1 MIELMEVSPRDG
13 LQNEAVQVSTEAK
26 LALITGALA
35 AGVKR
40 IEVTSFVHPK
50 KVPQLADAEALCA
63 ALGPQ
68 EGVSLTGLVMN
79 LRGAERALATGVID
93 DIGMVLPVTDA
104 FAERNQGMSV
114 AAACDEALRV
124 FECAAAAGRSYQLT
138 LAVAFG
144 CPFAGRTPL
153 EACLALA
160 ERFAD
165 VGLRE
170 MALADTIGVAAPG
183 EVTQAF
189 RGLAGVMGVKTPLRA
204 HFHNTRGLGIANAL
218 AARAAGVA
226 TLDASIG
233 GIGGCPFAPGATG
246 NIATEELL
254 YALERDA
261 APLPIDLAIVLQTAG
276 ALEVALGKPLPSLLY
291 RAGLAPSGEGMGASS
306 MLAQAP

>member
-1 MIELMEVSPRDG
+1 MVQLMEVSPRDG
-13 LQNEAVQVSTEAK
+13 LQNEAVQVPTEAK
-26 LALITGALA
+26 LALITRALA

-63 ALGPQ
+63 ALGPR

-79 LRGAERALATGVID
+79 VRGAERALATGVID
-93 DIGMVLPVTDA
+93 DIGMVLPVSDA
-104 FAERNQGMSV
+104 FAQRNQGMSV
-114 AAACDEALRV
+114 AAACDEALRI
-124 FECAAAAGRSYQLT
+124 FECAGRAGRSYQLT

-144 CPFAGRTPL
+144 CPFSGRTPL

-165 VGLRE
+165 AGLRE
-170 MALADTIGVAAPG
+170 LALADTVGVAAPG
-183 EVTQAF
+183 EVTKAF
-189 RGLAGVMGVKTPLRA
+189 QTLSSVMGAKTPLRA

-218 AARAAGVA
+218 AARTAGVA

-254 YALERDA
+254 YALERDGT
-261 APLPIDLAIVLQTAG
+261 PLAIDLPAILQSAS
-276 ALEVALGKPLPSLLY
+276 ALEAALGKPLPSLLY
-291 RAGLAPSGEGMGASS
+291 RAGLAPQGGTGSA
-306 MLAQAP
+306 